1 MPIVSDKKSS
11 SRSTPDVG
19 VGRAIGF
26 CQTEPLSMRASFLAS
41 MVLAISLSASSA
53 LAQGFGQGNGLGNV
67 PTPAP
72 PVQRKMPSRPTGGLS
87 EYATDE
93 QVVEIRVKGNK
104 TVPASRITAQMQ
116 TRAGRP
122 YDPKILSKDIRKLN
136 TLPYF
141 VSVRPLT
148 ETTAAGRIIILE
160 VVERSAIR
168 YVEFLG
174 NERIKDKKLSTEV
187 GLSVGGAVDPYAVE
201 EGRRKILQ
209 LYKENG
215 FGRAIVIVEEGDKQG
230 DHGVTYVITE
240 GPRQRVWSVEFEG
253 NTFASD
259 GQLRTKIKTK
269 NNLLRLWGGK
279 VIEEGLQEDINR
291 LTDYYRSFG
300 YFRARVGRAIEYS
313 DSGWATLKYVIDEG
327 ERYAVRNVSF
337 FGITKFDESTIA
349 NGLKQNSESPFERAK
364 LNADLEWI
372 KGVYGSKGYVFADIK
387 AETIF
392 LEEPGK
398 IDLVYKVEEG
408 EKFQVGR
415 INVSIA
421 GEASHT
427 RIPTALNR
435 IGIKPG
441 DIVDTNKIRDAERR
455 LGSSSIFNT
464 NPTQGATP
472 KITYRISERKS
483 RVAEQPKDTT
493 NPYTEYRGQSPDAD
507 STEPQRYTSYK
518 PVGYENRPS
527 VYQVRQGVGVS
538 ADVQGQSY
546 PPTNYPPTN
555 SGYVSQA
562 YATTP
567 SYQANTTGQARPSTM
582 QPVQQVQYSQFG
594 QPGPTETLPPP
605 NGYNSTPNYNTT
617 PAYGTAQP
625 NYNPSPVVNTRPL
638 TPVNT
643 TIFPSPVFL
652 QTPVPPPGNPE
663 VDLYVNLEETQTGR
677 FMVGVAVNS
686 DAGLVGQIMLDEQ
699 NFDWRRPPRSF
710 QDVLNGTAWRGGGQ
724 RFRLEAAPG
733 SQVQRYV
740 ASWQEPY
747 LLDTPISLNL
757 SGNYYDRRFDDWDE
771 QRLGGRVG
779 LGYQWTENDLS
790 ASLTYRG
797 ESVSIHDIQTVNLAI
812 PEYAEMN
819 GDNQLH
825 GFGVRMINDTRNNPF
840 FATEGYYLSGTVEQ
854 VIGSFTYSRAE
865 LEARSYM
872 LLKERPDHT
881 GRHVLVYQTRL
892 GFTGSDTPVYDRFFA
907 GGFSTMRGFDFRGA
921 SPVVSNGTNN
931 VEIGGDFR
939 WLNTLEYLF
948 PLSADGMVNG
958 VAFCDFG
965 TVEQSVK
972 IDDFRVAPGVGLRL
986 TVPAMGPAPIALDL
1000 AWPIAKADTDETQV
1014 FTFNVGFMR

>member
-1 MPIVSDKKSS
+1 M
-11 SRSTPDVG
+11 
-19 VGRAIGF
+19 
-26 CQTEPLSMRASFLAS
+26 
-41 MVLAISLSASSA
+41 
-53 LAQGFGQGNGLGNV
+53 AQGFGQGNGLGNV
-67 PTPAP
+67 PTQAP
-72 PVQRKMPSRPTGGLS
+72 PVQRKLPSRPAGGLS

-93 QVVEIRVKGNK
+93 QVVEIRIKGNK

-122 YDPKILSKDIRKLN
+122 YDPKTLSKDIRKLN

-141 VSVRPLT
+141 ISVRPLMENT
-148 ETTAAGRIIILE
+148 DAGRIIILE
-160 VVERSAIR
+160 VVERSTIR
-168 YVEFLG
+168 YIEFLG
-174 NERIKDKKLSTEV
+174 NERIKEKKIATEV
-187 GLSVGGAVDPYAVE
+187 GISVGGAVDPYAVE

-209 LYKENG
+209 LYKDNG
-215 FGRAIVIVEEGDKQG
+215 FGRAVVIVEEGTKQG

-240 GPRQRVWSVEFEG
+240 GPRQRVWDVEFEG

-291 LTDYYRSFG
+291 ITDYYRSFG
-300 YFRARVGRAIEYS
+300 YFRARVGRVIDYS
-313 DSGWATLKYVIDEG
+313 DTGWATLKYVIDEG
-327 ERYAVRNVSF
+327 ERYSVRNVSY
-337 FGITKFDESTIA
+337 FGIQKFEESTIS
-349 NGLKQNSESPFERAK
+349 NGLQQTAEAPFERAK

-408 EKFQVGR
+408 KKFQIGR

-421 GEASHT
+421 GESSHT

-435 IGIKPG
+435 LGFVPG
-441 DIVDTNKIRDAERR
+441 DTVDTTKIRAAERR

-472 KITYRISERKS
+472 KITYRISERKT
-483 RVAEQPKDTT
+483 RVAEQPKDTS
-493 NPYTEYRGQSPDAD
+493 NPETEYRGQSPDAGSSED
-507 STEPQRYTSYK
+507 QAYEQSAPQRYVSYK
-518 PVGYENRPS
+518 PTVYGETSPTPS

-538 ADVQGQSY
+538 PAVQGQSY
-546 PPTNYPPTN
+546 PSSDN
-555 SGYVSQA
+555 GYVSQA
-562 YATTP
+562 YAATP
-567 SYQANTTGQARPSTM
+567 SYPAADGTGQARQSTM
-582 QPVQQVQYSQFG
+582 QPVQQAVVQQPVAPYQQAPIQQTPVQQTPVQQTQYSQFS
-594 QPGPTETLPPP
+594 QPTPAETLPAPAGSNVTP
-605 NGYNSTPNYNTT
+605 TYNPSPNYNAA
-617 PAYGTAQP
+617 PNYGTAQP

-663 VDLYVNLEETQTGR
+663 VDLFINLEETQTGR

-747 LLDTPISLNL
+747 LLDTNVSLNL
-757 SGNYYDRRFDDWDE
+757 SGNYYDRQFDDWNE
-771 QRLGGRVG
+771 TRLGGRIG

-790 ASLTYRG
+790 GSLTYRG
-797 ESVSIHDIQTVNLAI
+797 ESIEIGAAQDASLSLPDYV
-812 PEYAEMN
+812 EMQ

-825 GFGVRMINDTRNNPF
+825 GFGVRLINDTRNNPF

-854 VIGSFTYSRAE
+854 VVGSFNYARAE
-865 LEARSYM
+865 FEARSYM
-872 LLKERPDHT
+872 LLNERPDHT

-892 GFTGSDTPVYDRFFA
+892 GFTGGNTPIYDRFFS
-907 GGFSTMRGFDFRGA
+907 GGFSTMRGFDFRGS
-921 SPVVSNGTNN
+921 SPVIDNGTTN
-931 VEIGGDFR
+931 VELGGTFR

-965 TVEQSVK
+965 TVEEGVK